1 MESDRELGFT
11 PTYKLGEL
19 IRTKS
24 ISPVEL
30 TESHLRRADV
40 LDPQLGIFITRIS
53 DMAMDAARESEA
65 AVMRGDSLG
74 PLHGVPVPVKDTEP
88 MSEVIWTHG
97 SLTYKDDIAQFDSL
111 PISRLKAA
119 GAIITGKTNTPENGF
134 AGTTENRLG
143 PPARNPWDPIK
154 TPGGS
159 SGGAAAAVASGLTSF
174 ASGGDGGGS
183 IRIPAAFTGVYG
195 IKATQGRVPR
205 SGKSI
210 RNAGFNIMNN
220 ATSGPLTRTVRD
232 AAEALK
238 ILSGYDPTG
247 EYGTIT
253 DDVPDY
259 LSALGKGVKDL
270 RIGWTP
276 DMGGNPVDPE
286 VIRVAENAAK
296 VFEELGAKVETVDFK
311 VAAYTEVFWTFFD
324 YFTVKGLDA
333 ARDDFDNHREE
344 MTDYFGAYMDR
355 AATLSAERMWNI
367 FSNIGSYRNYVNTYF
382 SKYDLLLSP
391 TLAVPAFNIGQA
403 PGIIDGIEVP
413 HKLWGFTPFTYL
425 FNLTGNPA
433 ASVPAGF
440 SKTSMPIGL
449 QIIGDMK
456 DEVSVLAA
464 SAAFEEAR
472 PWSDNR
478 PPVS

>member
-205 SGKSI
+205 SGNSI

-232 AAEALK
+232 AAEALS
-238 ILSGYDPTG
+238 ILSGYDPMG
-247 EYGTIT
+247 EY
-253 DDVPDY
+253 
-259 LSALGKGVKDL
+259 LSL
-270 RIGWTP
+270 IH
-276 DMGGNPVDPE
+276 
-286 VIRVAENAAK
+286 I
-296 VFEELGAKVETVDFK
+296 
-311 VAAYTEVFWTFFD
+311 
-324 YFTVKGLDA
+324 
-333 ARDDFDNHREE
+333 
-344 MTDYFGAYMDR
+344 
-355 AATLSAERMWNI
+355 
-367 FSNIGSYRNYVNTYF
+367 
-382 SKYDLLLSP
+382 
-391 TLAVPAFNIGQA
+391 
-403 PGIIDGIEVP
+403 
-413 HKLWGFTPFTYL
+413 
-425 FNLTGNPA
+425 
-433 ASVPAGF
+433 
-440 SKTSMPIGL
+440 
-449 QIIGDMK
+449 
-456 DEVSVLAA
+456 
-464 SAAFEEAR
+464 
-472 PWSDNR
+472 
-478 PPVS
+478 

>member
-1 MESDRELGFT
+1 
-11 PTYKLGEL
+11 
-19 IRTKS
+19 
-24 ISPVEL
+24 
-30 TESHLRRADV
+30 
-40 LDPQLGIFITRIS
+40 
-53 DMAMDAARESEA
+53 
-65 AVMRGDSLG
+65 
-74 PLHGVPVPVKDTEP
+74 
-88 MSEVIWTHG
+88 
-97 SLTYKDDIAQFDSL
+97 
-111 PISRLKAA
+111 
-119 GAIITGKTNTPENGF
+119 
-134 AGTTENRLG
+134 
-143 PPARNPWDPIK
+143 
-154 TPGGS
+154 
-159 SGGAAAAVASGLTSF
+159 
-174 ASGGDGGGS
+174 
-183 IRIPAAFTGVYG
+183 
-195 IKATQGRVPR
+195 
-205 SGKSI
+205 
-210 RNAGFNIMNN
+210 
-220 ATSGPLTRTVRD
+220 
-232 AAEALK
+232 
-238 ILSGYDPTG
+238 
-247 EYGTIT
+247 
-253 DDVPDY
+253 
-259 LSALGKGVKDL
+259 
-270 RIGWTP
+270 
-276 DMGGNPVDPE
+276 
-286 VIRVAENAAK
+286 
-296 VFEELGAKVETVDFK
+296 
-311 VAAYTEVFWTFFD
+311 
-324 YFTVKGLDA
+324 
-333 ARDDFDNHREE
+333 